1 MKTIILSLFIAVFSQ
16 CIFAQSLNL
25 VNEDATVTFYFH
37 GDEVEGSVG
46 GFKSSITF
54 DPSNPQA
61 AKFKGSVDVSTID
74 TGIKMRDKHLTSKD
88 YFEADTYPK
97 MTFESTSVI
106 LENDK
111 IIIKGNLKI
120 KSTTREETFIL
131 TMKDGKLVLTSS
143 INTADYDVM
152 KKNKREKTQVDITI
166 TLPFS

>member
-1 MKTIILSLFIAVFSQ
+1 MKTIILSLFITVFSQ

-25 VNEDATVTFYFH
+25 NSDDATVSFYFN
-37 GDEVEGSVG
+37 GDEVEGSLG

-54 DPSNPQA
+54 DTSNPLA

-97 MTFESTSVI
+97 MTFESTSVVVKD
-106 LENDK
+106 DK
-111 IIIKGNLKI
+111 TIITGNLKI

-131 TMKDGKLVLTSS
+131 SIKDGKLELTSS

-166 TLPFS
+166 TIPFS